1 MFITLLTIFAKKPTI
16 MKNIYLFFCIIFAL
30 SANSQENKEFENMVE
45 AEMKSAS
52 RTINLAVNP
61 NTANYDITYH
71 KLEFTVDPAVAS
83 ISGKVT
89 TTYTAIAN
97 MSTVTFELYDSL
109 TVSSVKMN
117 GVDLLFTQP
126 GTNEVVITL
135 ASMQMSGTSRT
146 VEIVYA
152 GDPPQGQGFGSFT
165 VDQHNGVPVMW
176 TLSEPF
182 GARDW
187 WPCKQDLNDKVDSID
202 VYITA
207 PSQYVSVSNGVEPE
221 APVVVGA
228 LKTTHFRHQYP
239 IPAYLIA
246 IAVTDYQVY
255 NQQGGLGTP
264 ASPFFPIVNYM
275 YPETAAANIASVA
288 PTPSII
294 NFYETKFGAYPFRNE
309 KYGHCQ
315 FGWGGGM
322 EHTTV
327 SFMTENGAG
336 SGAYSRSLIAHEMGH
351 QWFGDKITCGTWK
364 DIWLN
369 EGITE
374 YLSGLVV
381 EFLDGNTAFRT
392 WKTGKITSVTNIA
405 APPSTSNLYLT
416 ELQATS
422 VGRIFSSTVTY
433 NKGSMVTH
441 MLRNKLGDAVFFQAM
456 NTYINNPLFTYKY
469 AITTDFKTQMETV
482 TGLNL
487 TEFFNDWVYGQGYPK
502 YTISVQNLVGNQAK
516 IIVNQ
521 TQVNS
526 TVSFFEMPLEI
537 KITGAA
543 GATQTL
549 KVENI
554 SNNQE
559 FIVPTTF
566 LITGVTF
573 DPEKNVITKAS
584 TITLNPVLGTLANNS
599 FELEKAI
606 LLSPNPANDFIN
618 IETPSNI
625 EFQNAYVYNLLG
637 QKVLESTLNNISVSS
652 LSNGIYSV
660 SIKTSEGLIAKK
672 FIKQ

>member
-1 MFITLLTIFAKKPTI
+1 
-16 MKNIYLFFCIIFAL
+16 MKNIYLFIAIIFAL
-30 SANSQENKEFENMVE
+30 SANAQENREFENMVE

-71 KLEFTVDPAVAS
+71 KLEFTVDPTQDPAAAF
-83 ISGKVT
+83 ISGKIT
-89 TTYTAIAN
+89 TNFTATAN
-97 MSTVTFELYDSL
+97 MNTLTFDMFDTLIA
-109 TVSSVKMN
+109 SSVKIN
-117 GVDLLFTQP
+117 GVITTFSQP
-126 GTNEVVITL
+126 GTNELVINLPSLQAIGTTAIAEVVY
-135 ASMQMSGTSRT
+135 SGNPTSS
-146 VEIVYA
+146 
-152 GDPPQGQGFGSFT
+152 GFGSFT
-165 VDQHNGVPVMW
+165 ISDHNGTPVLW

-187 WPCKQDLNDKVDSID
+187 WPCKQDLNDKVDTID

-207 PSQYVSVSNGVEPE
+207 PSQYISVSNGVEPD
-221 APVVVGA
+221 APVVNGA
-228 LKTTHFRHQYP
+228 LKTTHFRHLYP

-275 YPETAAANIASVA
+275 YPETAAANIASLA
-288 PTPSII
+288 PTPTII
-294 NFYETKFGAYPFRNE
+294 NFFETKFGAYPFRNE

-327 SFMTENGAG
+327 SFMTANA
-336 SGAYSRSLIAHEMGH
+336 SGAYARSLIAHEMGH

-381 EFLDGNTAFRT
+381 EHLDGNTAFRT
-392 WKTGKITSVTNIA
+392 WKTGKITTVTNIPAYTPA
-405 APPSTSNLYLT
+405 APYTSNLYLT
-416 ELQATS
+416 EAQLTNTN
-422 VGRIFSSTVTY
+422 RIFSSSVTY
-433 NKGSMVTH
+433 SKGSMVTN
-441 MLRNKLGDAVFFQAM
+441 MLRYKLGDAMFWQVM
-456 NTYINNPLFTYKY
+456 NTYINNPQFTYKY
-469 AITTDFKTQMETV
+469 AVTTDFKTQIETV
-482 TGLNL
+482 SGVDMN
-487 TEFFNDWVYGQGYPK
+487 EFFNDWVYGQGYPK

-526 TVSFFEMPLEI
+526 NISYFEMPLEI
-537 KITGAA
+537 KINGAA

-549 KVENI
+549 RVDNT

-559 FIVPTTF
+559 FIVPTNF
-566 LITGVTF
+566 LISNVSF
-573 DPEKNVITKAS
+573 DPEKNIISKGNV
-584 TITLNPVLGTLANNS
+584 ITLNPVLGTLANNS

-606 LLSPNPANDFIN
+606 LLSPNPANDFMK
-618 IETPSNI
+618 IETPSDI
-625 EFQNAYVYNLLG
+625 EFQNAQIFNLLG
-637 QKVLESTLNNISVSS
+637 QKVLDSNTNNISVSG
-652 LSNGIYSV
+652 LSNGIYAI
-660 SIKTSEGLIAKK
+660 SIKTSEGLIHKK
-672 FIKQ
+672 FIKN

>member
-1 MFITLLTIFAKKPTI
+1 LFITLLTIFAKKPII
-16 MKNIYLFFCIIFAL
+16 MKNIYLFIAIFFAL
-30 SANSQENKEFENMVE
+30 SAKAQENREFEQMVE
-45 AEMKSAS
+45 SEMKSAS

-89 TTYTAIAN
+89 TTYTATAN

-117 GVDLLFTQP
+117 GVDLFYSQP

-135 ASMQMSGTSRT
+135 ASMQMMGTSRT

-165 VDQHNGVPVMW
+165 TDFHNNIPVMW

-187 WPCKQDLNDKVDSID
+187 WPCKQDLNDKIDSID

-207 PSQYVSVSNGVEPE
+207 PSQYISVSNGVEPE
-221 APVVVGA
+221 APVVNGA
-228 LKTTHFRHQYP
+228 LKTTHFRHLYP

-264 ASPFFPIVNYM
+264 TSPFFPIVNYM
-275 YPETAAANIASVA
+275 YPETATANIASLST
-288 PTPSII
+288 TPSII
-294 NFYETKFGAYPFRNE
+294 NFFETKFGAYPFRNE

-327 SFMTENGAG
+327 SFMTANA
-336 SGAYSRSLIAHEMGH
+336 SGAYARSLIAHEMGH

-381 EFLDGNTAFRT
+381 EHLDGNTAFRT

-416 ELQATS
+416 DVQATS

-441 MLRNKLGDAVFFQAM
+441 MLRNKLGDALFFQAM
-456 NTYINNPLFTYKY
+456 NTYINNPQFTYKY
-469 AITTDFKTQMETV
+469 AVTTDFKTQMETV

-487 TEFFNDWVYGQGYPK
+487 TEFFNDWVYGQGYPS

-537 KITGAA
+537 KVNGAA

-549 KVENI
+549 RVDNTT
-554 SNNQE
+554 NGQE
-559 FIVPTTF
+559 FIVPTNF
-566 LITGVTF
+566 LISSVSF
-573 DPEKNVITKAS
+573 DPEKNVVSKS
-584 TITLNPVLGTLANNS
+584 NVITLNPVLGTLANNS

-606 LLSPNPANDFIN
+606 LLSPNPASTVLN
-618 IETPSNI
+618 IETPSNVI
-625 EFQNAYVYNLLG
+625 FENASIYNLLG
-637 QKVLESTLNNISVSS
+637 QKVLDSNTNNVSVSG
-652 LSNGIYSV
+652 LSNGIYAI
-660 SIKTSEGLIAKK
+660 SIKTSEGLVSKK
-672 FIKQ
+672 FVKN

>member
-1 MFITLLTIFAKKPTI
+1 MFVVLLIIFVKKPII
-16 MKNIYLFFCIIFAL
+16 MKKIYLFFLIVFAL
-30 SANSQENKEFENMVE
+30 SANSQENKTFENMVG

-52 RTINLAVNP
+52 KTINLAVNP
-61 NTANYDITYH
+61 NTLNYDITYH
-71 KLEFTVDPAVAS
+71 KLELTVDPNQVPTQAS

-89 TTYTAIAN
+89 TTFTARAN
-97 MSTVTFELYDSL
+97 MTTLTFDMFDSL
-109 TVSSVKMN
+109 IASSVKMN
-117 GVDLLFTQP
+117 GVDLVYTQP
-126 GTNEVVITL
+126 GTNELVINL
-135 ASMQMSGTSRT
+135 PAMQMTGTSAS
-146 VEIVYA
+146 VEIIYS
-152 GDPPQGQGFGSFT
+152 GSPTSSGFGSFKI
-165 VDQHNGVPVMW
+165 DSHNGTPVLW

-187 WPCKQDLNDKVDSID
+187 WPCKQDLNDKVNSID

-207 PSQYVSVSNGVEPE
+207 PSQYVAVSNGVEPE
-221 APVVVGA
+221 APVVNGT

-246 IAVTDYQVY
+246 IAVTNYQVY

-264 ASPFFPIVNYM
+264 ESPYFPIINYM

-294 NFYETKFGAYPFRNE
+294 NFYESKFGAYAFRNE

-315 FGWGGGM
+315 FGWNGGM

-327 SFMTENGAG
+327 SFMSENNPG
-336 SGAYSRSLIAHEMGH
+336 SGIYDRSLIAHEMGH
-351 QWFGDKITCGTWK
+351 QWFGDKITCGTWR

-392 WKTGKITSVTNIA
+392 WKSGKITDVTNILSA
-405 APPSTSNLYLT
+405 PSTSNLYLT
-416 ELQATS
+416 ENQATN
-422 VGRIFSSTVTY
+422 VNRIFSIPVTY
-433 NKGSMVTH
+433 SKGSMVTH
-441 MLRNKLGDAVFFQAM
+441 MLRNKLGDALFFQAM
-456 NTYINNPLFTYKY
+456 NTYINNPLFTFKY
-469 AITTDFKTQMETV
+469 AVTTDFKTQMETV

-521 TQVNS
+521 TQINS

-537 KITGAA
+537 KVTGAA

-549 KVENI
+549 KIDNT
-554 SNNQE
+554 SNAQE
-559 FIVPTTF
+559 FIVPTNF

-573 DPEKNVITKAS
+573 DPEKNIISKGNV
-584 TITLNPVLGTLANNS
+584 ITLNPVLANNN
-599 FELEKAI
+599 FELEKII
-606 LLSPNPANDFIN
+606 LLSPNPASADLN
-618 IETPSNI
+618 IEMPTNI
-625 EFQNAYVYNLLG
+625 LLENASIYNLLG
-637 QKVLESTLNNISVSS
+637 QKVLESKNNVISVSG
-652 LSNGIYSV
+652 LSNGIYAI
-660 SIKTSEGLIAKK
+660 SIKTSEGLVSKK
-672 FIKQ
+672 FVKN

>member
-1 MFITLLTIFAKKPTI
+1 
-16 MKNIYLFFCIIFAL
+16 MKNIYLFIAIIFAL
-30 SANSQENKEFENMVE
+30 SAKAQENKEFEQMVE

-61 NTANYDITYH
+61 NTLNYDITYH
-71 KLEFTVDPAVAS
+71 KLELTVDPAVLY
-83 ISGKVT
+83 IDGKIT
-89 TTYTAIAN
+89 TTYTATQN
-97 MSTVTFELYDSL
+97 MSTLTFDLYDSMI
-109 TVSSVKMN
+109 VSSVKKN
-117 GVDLLFTQP
+117 GVNLNFTQL
-126 GTNEVVITL
+126 GTKELVITL
-135 ASMQMSGTSRT
+135 PTMQMIGISAT
-146 VEIVYA
+146 VEITY
-152 GDPPQGQGFGSFT
+152 GGIPPQGQGFGSFAVET
-165 VDQHNGVPVMW
+165 HNNVPVMW

-187 WPCKQDLNDKVDSID
+187 WPCKQDLNDKIDSID

-207 PSQYVSVSNGVEPE
+207 PSEYVAVANGVEPE
-221 APVVVGA
+221 APVVNGA

-264 ASPFFPIVNYM
+264 ASPFFPITNYM
-275 YPETAAANIASVA
+275 YPETAAANIASLA

-294 NFYETKFGAYPFRNE
+294 NFFETKFGAYPFRNE

-327 SFMTENGAG
+327 SFMTANA
-336 SGAYSRSLIAHEMGH
+336 SGAYRRSLIAHEMGH

-381 EFLDGNTAFRT
+381 EHLDGNTAFRT
-392 WKTGKITSVTNIA
+392 WKTGKITSITNIVS
-405 APPSTSNLYLT
+405 PDTTNLYLT
-416 ELQATS
+416 DSEALI
-422 VGRIFSSTVTY
+422 VNRIFSSTVTY

-441 MLRNKLGDAVFFQAM
+441 MLRNKLGDALFFQAM
-456 NTYINNPLFTYKY
+456 NTYINNPQFTYKY
-469 AITTDFKTQMETV
+469 AVTTDFKAQMETI

-502 YTISVQNLVGNQAK
+502 YTISVQNLSGNQAK

-537 KITGAA
+537 KINGAG
-543 GATQTL
+543 GATQIL
-549 KVENI
+549 RVDNI
-554 SNNQE
+554 SNGQE
-559 FIVPTTF
+559 FIVPTNF
-566 LITGVTF
+566 LITSVSF
-573 DPEKNVITKAS
+573 DPEKNVVSKS
-584 TITLNPVLGTLANNS
+584 NVITLNSVLANEN
-599 FELEKAI
+599 FELEKRI
-606 LLSPNPANDFIN
+606 MISPNPATTVLN
-618 IETPSNI
+618 IETPSNVNF
-625 EFQNAYVYNLLG
+625 ENASIYNLLG
-637 QKVLESTLNNISVSS
+637 QKVLESNLQNVSVSG
-652 LSNGIYSV
+652 LSNGIYAI
-660 SIKTSEGLIAKK
+660 SIKTSEGLVSKK
-672 FIKQ
+672 FVKN

>member
-1 MFITLLTIFAKKPTI
+1 
-16 MKNIYLFFCIIFAL
+16 MKNIYLFLTAFFAL
-30 SANSQENKEFENMVE
+30 SINAQENKEFNSMVE
-45 AEMKSAS
+45 AEMKAAA

-61 NTANYDITYH
+61 NTLNYDITYH

-89 TTYTAIAN
+89 TNFSAVTNMTSITFDMFDALTATSA
-97 MSTVTFELYDSL
+97 TV
-109 TVSSVKMN
+109 N
-117 GVDLLFTQP
+117 GTTTTFTQG
-126 GTNEVVITL
+126 GTNELTIALPSMLMAGAAAVVVIEYNGNP
-135 ASMQMSGTSRT
+135 SSS
-146 VEIVYA
+146 
-152 GDPPQGQGFGSFT
+152 GFGSFT
-165 VDQHNGVPVMW
+165 VGDHNGTPVLW

-207 PSQYVSVSNGVEPE
+207 PSQYVAVSNGIEPQD
-221 APVVVGA
+221 ATYQVISGTN
-228 LKTTHFRHQYP
+228 KITHFKHNYP

-246 IAVTDYQVY
+246 IAVTDYQIY
-255 NQQGGLGTP
+255 NQQGGLGTA

-275 YPETAAANIASVA
+275 YPETATAQIASLA

-294 NFYETKFGAYPFRNE
+294 NFYESKFGAYGFRNE

-327 SFMTENGAG
+327 SFMTANG

-351 QWFGDKITCGTWK
+351 QWFGDKITCGSWK

-392 WKTGKITSVTNIA
+392 WKNGKITSVTGIVA
-405 APPSTSNLYLT
+405 PSTSNLYLT
-416 ELQATS
+416 DTQATS
-422 VGRIFSSTVTY
+422 VNRIFSSTVTY

-441 MLRNKLGDAVFFQAM
+441 MLRNKLGDVAFYNAM
-456 NTYINNPLFTYKY
+456 NTYINNPQFAYKY
-469 AITTDFKTQMETV
+469 AFTTDFKAQMETV

-487 TEFFNDWVYGQGYPK
+487 TEFFNDWIYGQGYPS
-502 YTISVQNLVGNQAK
+502 YTISVQNLTGNQAK

-521 TQVNS
+521 TQS
-526 TVSFFEMPLEI
+526 SPTVSFFEMPLEI
-537 KITGAA
+537 KVSGAG

-549 KVENI
+549 RVDNTF
-554 SNNQE
+554 NGQE
-559 FIVPTTF
+559 FIVPTNF
-566 LITGVTF
+566 LITGTPVF
-573 DPEKNVITKAS
+573 DPEKNIISKNNV
-584 TITLNPVLGTLANNS
+584 ITLNPNIGLANDN
-599 FELEKAI
+599 FELEKRI
-606 LLSPNPANDFIN
+606 LLSPNPANDVLN
-618 IETPSNI
+618 IATPNDVNFEKATI
-625 EFQNAYVYNLLG
+625 INLLG
-637 QKVLESTLNNISVSS
+637 QKVLESNENNILVSG
-652 LSNGIYSV
+652 LSNGVYTIA
-660 SIKTSEGLIAKK
+660 IKTSVGFISKK
-672 FIKQ
+672 FIKN